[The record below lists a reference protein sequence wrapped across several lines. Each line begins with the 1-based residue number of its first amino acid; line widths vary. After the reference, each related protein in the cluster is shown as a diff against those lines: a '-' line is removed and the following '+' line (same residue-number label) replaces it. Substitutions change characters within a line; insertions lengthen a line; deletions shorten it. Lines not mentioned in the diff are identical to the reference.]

1 LIAAITARSIDA
13 VVMEPTEFDL
23 VDDSIVDLSNE
34 GPSLVAGGPTITSS
48 G

>member
-1 LIAAITARSIDA
+1 MRDGT
-13 VVMEPTEFDL
+13 TEFDL

-34 GPSLVAGGPTITSS
+34 DLSLVAGGPTITSS